1 VARTIIRKWGDDD
14 RLDADALRVM
24 DGQRDEVSSLI
35 DDLDGLN
42 DRDGGELLVSY
53 GAYSKEFDPNV
64 DPADRQVRSVDEV
77 QADLRRLADA
87 DVDNLAEG
95 IKSSTTSADGG
106 SEIPTLKGL
115 DGEADAATTLLDN
128 PDVMVK
134 RLEVRDITAS
144 VNGRAATSEID
155 IDAETADGRRIAVE
169 SKNRDYEDV
178 PSAIPVRNTEIN
190 DLRNKFEVL
199 SRSRETV
206 VVVSR
211 TEDPLSNEIIQT
223 AIDDA
228 SFPNGFNRE
237 KDLIFVNYGDL
248 NELR

>member
-1 VARTIIRKWGDDD
+1 LSDARVQEAIDELDAAEENRDVARWAIREGGDNAIASIAELDDPTVLYEFVGEVGEDATGLIRQFDDQAVRRQFFNDVAADVTALARDGTDVTDLFTANDRVARTIIRKWGDDD

-87 DVDNLAEG
+87 DVDNVAEA

-106 SEIPTLKGL
+106 GEIPTLERL
-115 DGEADAATTLLDN
+115 DGEADAATTLPDN
-128 PDVMVK
+128 P
-134 RLEVRDITAS
+134 T
-144 VNGRAATSEID
+144 
-155 IDAETADGRRIAVE
+155 
-169 SKNRDYEDV
+169 
-178 PSAIPVRNTEIN
+178 
-190 DLRNKFEVL
+190 
-199 SRSRETV
+199 
-206 VVVSR
+206 
-211 TEDPLSNEIIQT
+211 
-223 AIDDA
+223 
-228 SFPNGFNRE
+228 
-237 KDLIFVNYGDL
+237 
-248 NELR
+248 